1 MPIRTLCL
9 SLLVLASTAFPAQAF
24 RLAFAEATRSAAT
37 RSAAARSG
45 ASRGAVTAAEGG
57 AVAAQPRRIR
67 PDLGFALAVLM
78 VAGLAI
84 AVSPVQNLFRLATEP
99 RWYLYAAAAGL
110 AAPFFEYLI
119 GLIALRKLVPLRLH
133 DLAGKGAVAVLA
145 VLVAAVAEE
154 MVFRG
159 IFLPVLSELV
169 AVMVALGVTSIVYG
183 LNHLYFGWLAVVQK
197 TLTGVGLGLLFVYG
211 GYSILVPIIAHA
223 TQNLVVQLLPRR
235 PR

>member
-1 MPIRTLCL
+1 M
-9 SLLVLASTAFPAQAF
+9 STAFPAQAF
-24 RLAFAEATRSAAT
+24 RLTFAQ
-37 RSAAARSG
+37 AAREQAG
-45 ASRGAVTAAEGG
+45 GTSRG
-57 AVAAQPRRIR
+57 IR

-84 AVSPVQNLFRLATEP
+84 AVSPVEGLFRLAIEP

-110 AAPFFEYLI
+110 IAPFFEYLI

-133 DLAGKGAVAVLA
+133 ERAGTGAVAVLA
-145 VLVAAVAEE
+145 VLVAAIAEE

-169 AVMVALGVTSIVYG
+169 PVMVAVGITSVIYG

-197 TLTGVGLGLLFVYG
+197 TLTGVGFCLLFVWS
-211 GYSILVPIIAHA
+211 GYSVLVPIAAHA
-223 TQNLVVQLLPRR
+223 IQNLVAQLLPRR
-235 PR
+235 KP